1 MSFSMSIDDELA
13 DIINL
18 IQVDRSAGLAELQR
32 LAEAENRSAILC
44 LGLYLSEDGLT
55 DDEAI
60 PWLLRAVDFDSAD
73 AAWNLAMIARQRKD
87 PAAMREWID
96 RAAALGQAEAIK
108 VQDQRYDV
116 SSVLRHHGDG
126 SR

>member
-1 MSFSMSIDDELA
+1 MSFEMSIDDELA
-13 DIINL
+13 DIL
-18 IQVDRSAGLAELQR
+18 TLMEVDRPAGLAELRR

-60 PWLLRAVDFDSAD
+60 PWLLRAFGFDSAD

-87 PAAMREWID
+87 PAAMRKWID
-96 RAAALGQAEAIK
+96 KAAALGQADAIE
-108 VQDQRYDV
+108 VQDAKYDV
-116 SSVLRHHGDG
+116 ASVLALPCEER
-126 SR
+126 

>member
-1 MSFSMSIDDELA
+1 MSFDMLIDDELA
-13 DIINL
+13 DIL
-18 IQVDRSAGLAELQR
+18 TLMEVDLPAGLAELRR

-60 PWLLRAVDFDSAD
+60 PWLLRAVTFDSAD

-87 PAAMREWID
+87 PAGMRNWID
-96 RAAALGQAEAIK
+96 KAAALGQADAIK
-108 VQDQRYDV
+108 VQDERYDV
-116 SSVLRHHGDG
+116 SSVLGLR
-126 SR
+126 

>member
-1 MSFSMSIDDELA
+1 MSFNMLIDDELA

-18 IQVDRSAGLAELQR
+18 MQVDRPAGLAELQR

-60 PWLLRAVDFDSAD
+60 PWLLRAVTFDSAD
-73 AAWNLAMIARQRKD
+73 AAWNLAMIARQQKD
-87 PAAMREWID
+87 PAAMRKWID
-96 RAAALGQAEAIK
+96 KAAALGQVDAIK
-108 VQDQRYDV
+108 VQDERYDI
-116 SSVLRHHGDG
+116 SSVLGLR
-126 SR
+126 